1 MKIGFVSKFLPEK
14 DGGAIYASRLCDNL
28 PCEVVR
34 IGDLE
39 SEADYRV
46 NLRSFWL
53 KERLAKIAAKEKLD
67 LFHIQYVLG
76 GQYFGKY
83 SLKIG
88 LVRAMDQKIPVV
100 VTFTEVHMQ
109 SEGLRQKILC
119 WLQKKLANKAAAA
132 ISHTPLQA
140 QYMKRYKAP
149 SYQVHMGLIKRK
161 ILPRKDKRIL
171 FFGMLNYGKGA
182 EHLIKAM
189 DSLPEYKL
197 VVAGVAITESYQQL
211 LEKTASQSAHGNV
224 KLDIRWV
231 PEEAKQKYLEEADI
245 MAFPYVWAPYQSGA
259 MHDALSYGKPVVV
272 TEVGGIWEII
282 KGYNAGVIVPP
293 KNPAAIAEGIRKV
306 MKGYGKY
313 QKGVMKYQKDA
324 NWKTVGQKHAA
335 IYKKVLEATKAA
347 KATR

>member
-1 MKIGFVSKFLPEK
+1 MKIGYVSKFLPEK
-14 DGGAIYASRLCDNL
+14 DGGAIYASRLCDKL

-39 SEADYRV
+39 SDADYKV

-53 KERLAKIAAKEKLD
+53 KEMLAKIAAKEKLD

-88 LVRAMDQKIPVV
+88 LVRAMSQKIPVV
-100 VTFTEVHMQ
+100 VTFTEVHTQ
-109 SEGLRQKILC
+109 SQGLRQKILC
-119 WLQKKLANKAAAA
+119 WLQKTLANKAAAA
-132 ISHTPLQA
+132 LSHTPLQA
-140 QYMKRYKAP
+140 KYMERYKAP
-149 SYQVHMGLIKRK
+149 SYQVHMGLIQRK
-161 ILPRKDKRIL
+161 ILPRKDNSVL

-197 VVAGVAITESYQQL
+197 VVAGVAITESYKQL
-211 LEKTASQSAHGNV
+211 LEKTAAKNKLGNV

-231 PEEAKQKYLEEADI
+231 PEDVKQKYLEEADV
-245 MAFPYVWAPYQSGA
+245 MVFPYVWAPYQSGA
-259 MHDALSYGKPVVV
+259 LHDAMSYGKPVVV

-282 KGYNAGVIVPP
+282 KSYSAGVVVLP
-293 KNPAAIAEGIRKV
+293 KDSAAIAEGIRKA
-306 MKGYGKY
+306 MKDYDRY
-313 QKGVMKYQKDA
+313 QKGIMEYQKDA
-324 NWKTVGQKHAA
+324 NWKTVGEKHAE
-335 IYKKVLEATKAA
+335 IYKKVLEAA